1 MSLRFPVSIIGAG
14 NCGCAFAADL
24 ASRGFE
30 VLLYGH
36 PDHRHN
42 IDSIRAKGSLI
53 ASMAITGEFYPTVTT
68 NIAEAVEFSRFL
80 VVAIPAYAQ
89 EGLIQN
95 LKRFDLSRHVI
106 IVNNANF
113 FAPMGSKE
121 LNPQAILETNASPYA
136 SSVRDGE
143 IRITG
148 IKNNLPI
155 AAFSNSMEE
164 KQLLQITEIFPKKLV
179 WWDNIFAIGM
189 QSNNGVIHPVGGI
202 LNTGW
207 IESTKGDFFFYRDGI
222 SPSVGRVVEDLDHE
236 RLRIGEALGFRL
248 QTVLEEMIGFYG
260 GDCASFSEFAFQS
273 KVHNSAK
280 VKTPTHMK
288 NRYIC
293 EDVPYILV
301 PWHEL
306 GTRLGI
312 ESPTI
317 KAVVEIASSINGVNY
332 FQSGRNLNRL
342 GVAHMTKAELLQFVD
357 NATFRFPLEATEFID
372 RSGIVD

>member
-14 NCGCAFAADL
+14 HCGCAFAADL

-36 PDHRHN
+36 PNHRRN
-42 IDSIRAKGSLI
+42 IDAIRAKGSLI

-68 NIAEAVEFSRFL
+68 NINEAVEFSRFL
-80 VVAIPAYAQ
+80 VVAIPAYAHDD
-89 EGLIQN
+89 LIEN
-95 LKRFDLSRHVI
+95 LKKFDLSRHII

-121 LNPQAILETNASPYA
+121 LNPQAIFETNASPYA
-136 SSVRDGE
+136 SSAKDGE

-155 AAFSNSMEE
+155 AAFSNDIDD
-164 KQLLQITEIFPKKLV
+164 KQLSQITAIFPKKLV

-207 IESTKGDFFFYRDGI
+207 IESTKGDFLFYRDGI
-222 SPSVGRVVEDLDHE
+222 SPSVGRVVEDVDNE

-248 QTVLEEMIGFYG
+248 QTVLEEMVGFYG
-260 GDCASFSEFAFQS
+260 GKCASFSEFASQS

-280 VKTPTHMK
+280 SKTPSHME

-306 GTRLGI
+306 GARMGI

-317 KAVVEIASSINGVNY
+317 KAVVQIASSINGVNY
-332 FQSGRNLNRL
+332 FQNGRNLKRL
-342 GVAHMTKAELLQFVD
+342 GVDHMSKAELLQFVD
-357 NATFRFPLEATEFID
+357 NATFRFPV
-372 RSGIVD
+372 RSD